1 MLRLRL
7 VLAPVLVA
15 GAGFLLNSTLGYA
28 NLNYTKAEKKPC
40 VTCHVSIK
48 SKELNAV
55 GKCYKQKRTLVGC
68 ESKS

>member
-1 MLRLRL
+1 MLWLRLIPGL
-7 VLAPVLVA
+7 ILFA

-28 NLNYTKAEKKPC
+28 KLDYTKTEKKPC

-48 SKELNAV
+48 SKELNSV
-55 GKCYKQKRTLVGC
+55 GKCYKQKHTLAGC